1 METVARRVG
10 KSLSFGAGVRA
21 GASRSIQKSAMSVYP
36 KQKLQVQFMTFGVD
50 HHGISIPIV
59 RRDKENHVHFP
70 PATLPANEPVENV
83 RHRVDL
89 NCA

>member
-1 METVARRVG
+1 
-10 KSLSFGAGVRA
+10 
-21 GASRSIQKSAMSVYP
+21 
-36 KQKLQVQFMTFGVD
+36 MTFGVD

>member
-1 METVARRVG
+1 
-10 KSLSFGAGVRA
+10 
-21 GASRSIQKSAMSVYP
+21 
-36 KQKLQVQFMTFGVD
+36 MTFGVD

-59 RRDKENHVHFP
+59 RRDTENHVHFP
-70 PATLPANEPVENV
+70 AATLPSNEPVENV